1 VRSPRT
7 LEPVSHNTPNA
18 PRLTDVHSHPPAI
31 DDAGAI
37 VLTVIV
43 PVKNEADNVL
53 PLIGEIRA
61 ALAGGPAYEILYI
74 DDGSTDATRDR
85 LDEAAATAPEL
96 RVLYHAK
103 SCGQSAALRTG
114 VLDARGR
121 LIATLDGDGQND
133 PADVPRL
140 VACFLNAASS
150 VELGMIAG
158 QRVKRRDSTIK
169 RWSSRIANKVR
180 AGMLG
185 DDTPDTGCG
194 LKVFAR
200 DAFLRLPYFDH
211 MHRFLP
217 ALMRREGFAVGLEAV
232 NHRPR
237 TAGVSKYGINNRLWV
252 GIVDLFGVFWLQR
265 RMRRPILIS
274 KSEIGVRN

>member
-1 VRSPRT
+1 M
-7 LEPVSHNTPNA
+7 N
-18 PRLTDVHSHPPAI
+18 DVLSNQPANG
-31 DDAGAI
+31 DADAV

-43 PVKNEADNVL
+43 PVKNEADNIL
-53 PLIGEIRA
+53 PLIGEIRT
-61 ALAGGPAYEILYI
+61 ALKDGPAYEILYI

-85 LDEAAATAPEL
+85 LDEAARGAPEL
-96 RVLYHAK
+96 RVLYHAA

-114 VLDARGR
+114 VVGARGR
-121 LIATLDGDGQND
+121 VIATLDGDGQND

-140 VACFLNAASS
+140 VAAFLNPASTAT
-150 VELGMIAG
+150 LGMIAG
-158 QRVKRRDSTIK
+158 QRVKRRDSTVK

-194 LKVFAR
+194 LKVFSR
-200 DAFLRLPYFDH
+200 EAFLRLPYFDH
-211 MHRFLP
+211 IHRFLP
-217 ALMRREGFAVGLEAV
+217 ALMRREGFVVGLESV

-237 TAGVSKYGINNRLWV
+237 TRGVSKYGINNRLWV

-265 RMRRPILIS
+265 RMRRPTLVPRES
-274 KSEIGVRN
+274 IGAKN

>member
-1 VRSPRT
+1 LNDVLSPQ
-7 LEPVSHNTPNA
+7 
-18 PRLTDVHSHPPAI
+18 PAAG
-31 DDAGAI
+31 DADAV

-43 PVKNEADNVL
+43 PVKNEADNIL

-61 ALAGGPAYEILYI
+61 ALNGGPAYEILYI

-85 LDEAAATAPEL
+85 LDEAARSAPEL
-96 RVLYHAK
+96 RVLYHAA

-114 VLDARGR
+114 VIGARGR
-121 LIATLDGDGQND
+121 VIATLDGDGQND

-140 VACFLNAASS
+140 VASFLNPASAA
-150 VELGMIAG
+150 ELGMIAG
-158 QRVKRRDSTIK
+158 QRVQRRDSTVK

-194 LKVFAR
+194 LKVFSR
-200 DAFLRLPYFDH
+200 EAFLRLPYFDH
-211 MHRFLP
+211 IHRFLP
-217 ALMRREGFAVGLEAV
+217 ALMRREGFVVGLEAV

-237 TAGVSKYGINNRLWV
+237 TRGVSKYGINNRLWV

-265 RMRRPILIS
+265 RMRRPTLMS
-274 KSEIGVRN
+274 RESFGAKN